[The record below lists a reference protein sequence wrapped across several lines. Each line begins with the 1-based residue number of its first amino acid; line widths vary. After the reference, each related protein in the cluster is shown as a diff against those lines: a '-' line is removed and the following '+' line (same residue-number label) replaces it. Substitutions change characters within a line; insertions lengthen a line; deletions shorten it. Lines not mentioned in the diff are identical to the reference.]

1 VAIVVRRD
9 EWEVAHIRA
18 SDEGGAFYGQGW
30 VHVQDRWT
38 QMDGDRRKAYGELA
52 AVRGPSALASDQFWR
67 PLALRSVVADEYRG
81 LDESTRAMVDA
92 YTAGV
97 NAALAASDC
106 EGAVPWRGEDCLAVF
121 KGRHLLMGVV
131 ERKLWWSRVARRAGA
146 RALTHLVRMLSGES
160 LLIVPPGERVG
171 GPPVNLDAVTLPDPA
186 IEGEQGSN
194 SWVLGATRTRG
205 GRPLLAGDPHR
216 GVELP
221 NVYYQVHVAGGALDA
236 IGLSFPGVPGLPH
249 FGHNARVA
257 WAITHT
263 GADTQDLY
271 VESATQVVD
280 ERVEAVG
287 VRGAAAAS
295 VACAHTRLGPVVARL
310 AGDTVLVL
318 RATALDPVPAQ
329 YRCVREMLHA
339 VSAAALFQS
348 QRDWVDPVN
357 NLLAAD
363 TAGHIGYLMRG
374 RVPVRP
380 VENLLGP
387 VPGDGPDHH
396 WTGFIPFDAWP
407 SVVDP
412 AGDLVVTANNRVV
425 GPEYPHP
432 IAPVFA
438 AEHRARRIWSVLQE
452 HPRGWTA
459 DTMAVVHGDV
469 QSRSA
474 AAFARW
480 SREQVP
486 ATPLEA
492 AVLQRLTG
500 WDGSLDAESAL
511 PLVYNAWRERLAQ
524 RALADV
530 VGDDLTREAA
540 TGAHAGAVA
549 TLARLRAR
557 VVDLLPTLP
566 ARAATDAFH
575 EAVAQLGGRWGPDPS
590 QWRWDAGHRVQVAH
604 ALAAD
609 GSDRWPTLDVGLPGD
624 GDTVRAASYGP
635 GSFQVTGASVARYVF
650 DVGAWDQSLWV
661 VPGGTAERGPTALT
675 QLEAWAAGTLL
686 PMWYSEDALKPH
698 ITTCREVG
706 GPAGAGGAPMEENP
720 AGAPPGCL
728 RRPSPPG

>member
-1 VAIVVRRD
+1 MSIVVRRD
-9 EWEVAHIRA
+9 EWGVAHIRA
-18 SDEGGAFYGQGW
+18 PDEGGAFYGQGW
-30 VHVQDRWT
+30 VHVQDRWI

-81 LDESTRAMVDA
+81 LDKSTRTMVDA

-97 NAALAASDC
+97 NAALAASDR
-106 EGAVPWRGEDCLAVF
+106 EGAAPWRGEDCLAVF
-121 KGRHLLMGVV
+121 KARHLLMGVV
-131 ERKLWWSRVARRAGA
+131 ERKLWWSRVARRAGM
-146 RALTHLVRMLSGES
+146 RALTDLVRMLSGDS
-160 LLIVPPGERVG
+160 LLIVPPGGRAW
-171 GPPVNLDAVTLPDPA
+171 GPPANLDAVILPDPA
-186 IEGEQGSN
+186 VEGEQGSN
-194 SWVLGATRTRG
+194 SWVLAGSRTQG

-221 NVYYQVHVAGGALDA
+221 NVYYPVHVAGGALDA
-236 IGLSFPGVPGLPH
+236 IGLSFPGVPGMPH

-271 VESATQVVD
+271 VENAAQVLD
-280 ERVEAVG
+280 ARVEAIP
-287 VRGAAAAS
+287 VRGAGDAS
-295 VACAHTRLGPVVARL
+295 VVCERTTLGPVVARWD
-310 AGDTVLVL
+310 GDAVLVL
-318 RATALDPVPAQ
+318 RATALDAVPAQ
-329 YRCVREMLHA
+329 YRCLRDMLHA
-339 VSAAALFQS
+339 DSVPALFAA
-348 QRDWVDPVN
+348 QRGWVDPVN

-363 TAGHIGYLMRG
+363 TEGHIGYLMRG
-374 RVPVRP
+374 RVPLRP

-412 AGDLVVTANNRVV
+412 EGDLVVTANNRVV
-425 GPEYPHP
+425 GPDYPHR

-438 AEHRARRIWSVLQE
+438 ADHRARRIWSVLQE
-452 HPRGWTA
+452 RPRGWTA
-459 DTMAVVHGDV
+459 DTMAAVHRDV
-469 QSRSA
+469 RSCPA
-474 AAFARW
+474 ATFARW
-480 SREQVP
+480 SRDLVP

-492 AVLQRLTG
+492 VVLQRLVG

-511 PLVYNAWRERLAQ
+511 PLVYNTWRERVAK

-530 VGDDLTREAA
+530 VGEDLAREAA

-557 VVDLLPTLP
+557 VVDLLPDLP
-566 ARAATDAFH
+566 AEAATDAFH
-575 EAVAQLGGRWGPDPS
+575 EAVAQLGARWGPDLS
-590 QWRWDAGHRVQVAH
+590 RWRWDAAHRVQAAH
-604 ALAAD
+604 PRAAG
-609 GSDRWPTLDVGLPGD
+609 GSGPWPRLDVGLPGD

-650 DVGAWDQSLWV
+650 DVGAWDQSRWV
-661 VPGGTAERGPTALT
+661 VPGGTAEVGPTALN
-675 QLEAWAAGTLL
+675 QLDAWAAGTLL

-698 ITTCREVG
+698 ITTCWEL
-706 GPAGAGGAPMEENP
+706 GAPTGTGGAPMGNNP
-720 AGAPPGCL
+720 SSASPRFGT
-728 RRPSPPG
+728 RPSPPG